1 MLSFVNSLTG
11 RTTVSTASILFF
23 PSLLPIL
30 YTLSFSFLPAPP
42 RRKNT
47 EKLQT
52 DEILSRVLCKTC
64 FLTSKKNQNTNNSKE
79 VTPVFFFPPLFLHRP
94 LLFTVVSSCS
104 MELPSSRSRRI
115 SAHLLSRE
123 EMRKNVVQRSKSLLG
138 QGDLLWE
145 ARHAYVDEKLHKLTT
160 RKGGR
165 ARWSKDARVCADK
178 TT

>member
-30 YTLSFSFLPAPP
+30 YTLSFSFLPATAQ

-64 FLTSKKNQNTNNSKE
+64 FLTSKKHQNKNNSKE
-79 VTPVFFFPPLFLHRP
+79 VTPVFFFPLFLHRP

-115 SAHLLSRE
+115 SAHLRLSRE

-138 QGDLLWE
+138 QGD
-145 ARHAYVDEKLHKLTT
+145 
-160 RKGGR
+160 
-165 ARWSKDARVCADK
+165 
-178 TT
+178 